1 MVDRPLF
8 RFSHLIEV
16 RFADLD
22 LLGHVNHAIYFTYM
36 QTARVRYFNE
46 VLSWGGDWRGLSFI
60 VARAACDY
68 ELALGLEDAVRVCLR
83 AVRLGDKSFDF
94 EYVLLRE
101 RDQAVA
107 ARASTV
113 QVVYDYR
120 VDAPAPIPDLWRAQ
134 MTAYEPGLEG

>member
-1 MVDRPLF
+1 MADRPLF
-8 RFSHLIEV
+8 RFSHLVEV

-22 LLGHVNHAIYFTYM
+22 MLGHVNHAAYFTYM
-36 QTARVRYFNE
+36 ETARVHYVNQ
-46 VLSWGGDWRGLSFI
+46 VLTWGGDWRGLSFI

-68 ELALGLEDAVRVCLR
+68 ELALRLEDAVRVCVR
-83 AVRLGDKSFDF
+83 AARLGKKSFEF
-94 EYVLLRE
+94 EYLLLRE

-120 VDAPAPIPDLWRAQ
+120 AAASKPIPDLWRAQ
-134 MTAYEPGLEG
+134 LIAYEPGLAG

>member
-1 MVDRPLF
+1 MVDRSLF

-22 LLGHVNHAIYFTYM
+22 LLGHVNHAAYFTYM
-36 QTARVRYFNE
+36 ETARVHYVNQ

-68 ELALGLEDAVRVCLR
+68 ELALQLEDAVRVYLR
-83 AVRLGDKSFDF
+83 TARLGDKSFDF

-120 VDAPAPIPDLWRAQ
+120 AAASAPIPDLWRAQ
-134 MTAYEPGLEG
+134 LTAYEPGLDS